1 MARIG
6 IDYDTV
12 KQAAIKLLSQGD
24 APSVQKIRD
33 LLGTGSNTTIAEHLK
48 TWREEHAKKTVHYL
62 PDGMPKELINTFEV
76 LWQTAMEQAQNQLAA
91 YKNLLE
97 SEHHVILQKQKEAA
111 KITEDL
117 KYTLTDT
124 SAKLDVAL
132 SEKQRF
138 NTELAIANERIAKQ
152 TELADSERNGF
163 EARLKR
169 VYEEKDALAHQQLH
183 SQHEIKNLQE
193 KLHFQTEQ
201 HHVLFA
207 QQNALHEQSESRWLN
222 LIDQTKQEAKDAY
235 KKHENFKHRS
245 DEQIEKITASLSSVQ
260 QDLTQKNAQLLIAQ
274 EKNELLKKENQIF
287 EDNRTEAVR
296 KWEEQNTLF
305 HALQTQ
311 YTVLSLQAETAKT
324 ELEAMAE
331 QNKVLAQEKARLYGQ
346 FKKLESSL

>member
-1 MARIG
+1 MPRIG
-6 IDYDTV
+6 IDYETV
-12 KQAAIKLLSQGD
+12 KHAAIKLLSQGD

-48 TWREEHAKKTVHYL
+48 TWREEHAKKTIHYL
-62 PDGMPKELINTFEV
+62 PESMPKELTASFEV
-76 LWQTAMEQAQNQLAA
+76 LWQTAMEQAQNQLAV

-97 SEHHVILQKQKEAA
+97 NEHNVMLQKQKDAA
-111 KITEDL
+111 KIVEDL
-117 KYTLTDT
+117 KHALAEI
-124 SAKLDVAL
+124 SAKLDVEL
-132 SEKQRF
+132 SEKQRL

-152 TELADSERNGF
+152 TELADAERNGY

-169 VYEEKDALAHQQLH
+169 AYEAKDALANQQLQY
-183 SQHEIKNLQE
+183 QHEIKNLQE

-201 HHVLFA
+201 HHILCA

-245 DEQIEKITASLSSVQ
+245 DEQIEKITTSLSRAQ
-260 QDLTQKNAQLLIAQ
+260 QDLSQKNAQLLIVQ
-274 EKNELLKKENQIF
+274 EQNELLKKENQIF

-311 YTVLSLQAETAKT
+311 YTVLSLHAEAAKT
-324 ELEAMAE
+324 ELEAMTE

-346 FKKLESSL
+346 FKQLESSL

>member
-1 MARIG
+1 MILCEKSIKSAQGTLMARLG

-12 KQAAIKLLSQGD
+12 KQAAIKLLSQGE

-62 PDGMPKELINTFEV
+62 PDGMPKELIATFEV
-76 LWQTAMEQAQNQLAA
+76 LWQTAMEQAQNQLTV
-91 YKNLLE
+91 YKSSLE
-97 SEHHVILQKQKEAA
+97 NEHNVMLQKQKEAE
-111 KITEDL
+111 KTVEDL
-117 KYTLTDT
+117 KYTLAGI
-124 SAKLDVAL
+124 SARLDVEL
-132 SEKQRF
+132 SEKQRI

-152 TELADSERNGF
+152 TELAGTEINGY
-163 EARLKR
+163 EVRLKR
-169 VYEEKDALAHQQLH
+169 IYEEKDALANQQLQ

-201 HHVLFA
+201 HHILSA
-207 QQNALHEQSESRWLN
+207 QQNALHEQSEARWLN

-260 QDLTQKNAQLLIAQ
+260 QDLSQKNAQLLIAQ
-274 EKNELLKKENQIF
+274 EQNELLKKENRIF
-287 EDNRTEAVR
+287 EDNHTEAMR

-305 HALQTQ
+305 HTLQTQ
-311 YTVLSLQAETAKT
+311 YTVLSLQAEAAKT
-324 ELEAMAE
+324 ELEAMTSE
-331 QNKVLAQEKARLYGQ
+331 IPSNL
-346 FKKLESSL
+346 S